1 MSSRRVD
8 PDYLSI
14 EAGRYR

>member
-1 MSSRRVD
+1 MVD

-14 EAGRYR
+14 RHLRIAL